1 MQQALI
7 SVLPIGRRES
17 RRFKQRLTTIRS
29 SVQQKNVQ
37 AQLWF
42 RGKTQADKI
51 LHDSASN

>member
-17 RRFKQRLTTIRS
+17 RRFKQRLTTIRG